1 MLAVP
6 NHLHMGISNKSRILH
21 LMAWINKLSG
31 EEIPT
36 EIRGNSKGVYE
47 PRNATNTVNQEET
60 ND

>member
-1 MLAVP
+1 MLAVS

-21 LMAWINKLSG
+21 LVAWINKLSG

-36 EIRGNSKGVYE
+36 EIRSNSKGAYG
-47 PRNATNTVNQEET
+47 PINARNTVNREET